1 MPLTDVKIRNAQTK
15 ERPYK
20 LYDRRGLFL
29 LVMPNGSK
37 QWRFRYRV
45 AGKENMLSLG
55 AYPEVSLREARHRAD
70 EALRLLE
77 QGRDPRGIRRVRG
90 AGLALEGSETLEV
103 VAREWFEK
111 FSPNWVPSHATT
123 ILRRLE
129 TNVFPWLGARPI
141 EALEAQDLLPVLR
154 RIEERGALETAH
166 RVRTILSQVFR
177 YAVATGRAKRD
188 PLADLKGALS
198 PVRKRHFAALTDP
211 QEVAGLLRAIDTYQ
225 GSFVTRC
232 ALKLAP
238 LLFVRPGEL
247 RQARWEEIDLEQAVW
262 NIPKERVKTRTPHIV
277 PLARQALEILEE
289 LKPLTGRSPFV
300 FPSERSYQRPMSEN
314 TLLGALRRLGYTK
327 EEMTPHG
334 FRAMGRT
341 MLEEI
346 LQVRPEIIEQQLA
359 HRVLDP
365 LGRAYNRT
373 THLQERRQMMQAWA
387 DYLDELKAGGK
398 VIPLRSKG

>member
-314 TLLGALRRLGYTK
+314 TLLRALRRLGYTK

>member
-232 ALKLAP
+232 ALKLAS